1 MQATFN
7 AKITI
12 VSRLTGDDDDS
23 GNKTYTYPVL
33 LTDELCR
40 AYNAYT
46 NRQSG
51 GDVNL
56 SEGVNWI
63 RIRVRRFTIKDVST
77 DLSDATHVFYN
88 SKYYKLRT
96 IIEPESFT
104 RMKHRTIEAEYNEGK
119 G

>member
-12 VSRLTGDDDDS
+12 VSRLTGTDDAD

-46 NRQSG
+46 SVQSG
-51 GDVNL
+51 GDINL

-63 RIRVRRFTIKDVST
+63 RIRVRRFTIKDVAT
-77 DLSDATHVFYN
+77 DLSDATHILYN
-88 SKYYKLRT
+88 NKYYKLRT
-96 IIEPESFT
+96 IISPEAFA
-104 RMKHRTIEAEYNEGK
+104 RMKHRTIEAEFSEGK